1 MQRSGWSWS
10 DVVKVAMIAVGLSA
24 VLAVLYAFIA
34 IKAGA
39 PPP

>member
-10 DVVKVAMIAVGLSA
+10 DVVKVAVIAVGLAA
-24 VLAVLYAFIA
+24 VLAALYAFIA
-34 IKAGA
+34 MKTGA